1 MSCFVGGNLVGVCHD
16 FPERATNHWSIA
28 IDSDNSNRGED
39 TTSGISI
46 GPPPLA
52 GLAATRGGLGSARR
66 AGLGRA
72 GQGQGVS
79 APWGHAGMIAV
90 LVVARRGGHNL
101 VNMWR

>member
-1 MSCFVGGNLVGVCHD
+1 MTDDALSWRVAFLPGTVPVGAK
-16 FPERATNHWSIA
+16 R
-28 IDSDNSNRGED
+28 R
-39 TTSGISI
+39 SI